1 MLIMCLFYARDHFKC
16 ILTHLSTV
24 IMAIFKNVETEFKVF
39 KWQSEFTLRQSINRI
54 HSFKGLSVLLPSGLK
69 N

>member
-16 ILTHLSTV
+16 VLTHLSTI

-39 KWQSEFTLRQSINRI
+39 NGSQNSHRGSPSIESTLLRVFLCYSPL
-54 HSFKGLSVLLPSGLK
+54 G
-69 N
+69 